1 LLAVGAGFSPF
12 LNFAGGPHGSTTSV
26 SQTFLLSPSAGRRF
40 GPLVAGTDLRRRLT
54 AALCGSVANLIAWY
68 AFYLYPV
75 FSLYLGNV
83 FFPAGDARLLDVA
96 GIFAAGFVMRPIGSW
111 LLGSYADRRGRSKAL
126 VLSVMLMSLGCLII
140 AVCPSYAQIGELA
153 PTALLAAALLQ
164 GASLGGSYGS
174 TAAFLSETATADRR
188 GFYSSFTFV
197 TIILGQLL
205 ATMTLLMLEQL
216 LLTTAQLQAWGWRI
230 PFLIGAALAAFGFA
244 LQRGMGDA
252 DHSASVSRAGHR
264 THAAGRS
271 DRSPMQWLLTYK
283 REAALA
289 VGLTV
294 GGTLAFYTFTVY
306 MQQTLVVTAGLRP
319 VQATLVSCAAL
330 FIFMLLQ
337 PLFAL
342 VSDTVGRR
350 PVLLWFGVLGVLFT
364 VPIMSAMQHAQ
375 NGWTAFLLLVAA
387 LAIVSGYTSI
397 NVIVKSELFPAQ
409 VRALGTGLP
418 YALTV
423 TVFGGTADYVAL
435 WFKGI
440 GHQSWFPWYV
450 TFWILVSLPVYL
462 SMRETRFGS
471 RFDK

>member
-1 LLAVGAGFSPF
+1 
-12 LNFAGGPHGSTTSV
+12 V
-26 SQTFLLSPSAGRRF
+26 SQISLPSPSTGRRF
-40 GPLVAGTDLRRRLT
+40 GALVAGTDLRRRLT
-54 AALCGSVANLIAWY
+54 AVLCGSLANLIAWY

-75 FSLYLGNV
+75 FSLHLSRA

-96 GIFAAGFVMRPIGSW
+96 GIFASGFVMRPVGSW
-111 LLGSYADRRGRSKAL
+111 LLGNYADRRGRSKAL
-126 VLSVMLMSLGCLII
+126 VMSVMLMCAGCLII
-140 AVCPSYAQIGELA
+140 AVCPSYAQVGELA

-174 TAAFLSETATADRR
+174 TAAFLSETAPADRR
-188 GFYSSFTFV
+188 GFYSSFTFA

-205 ATMTLLMLEQL
+205 ATMTLLMLEQV
-216 LLTTAQLQAWGWRI
+216 LLTAAQLQAWGWRV
-230 PFLIGAALAAFGFA
+230 PFLIGAALAAFGYA
-244 LQRGMGDA
+244 LQRGMEA
-252 DHSASVSRAGHR
+252 AAPSRRAMPVECRSRAAR
-264 THAAGRS
+264 RS
-271 DRSPMQWLLTYK
+271 NRSPMQWLMTYK

-289 VGLTV
+289 IGLTV

-306 MQQTLVVTAGLRP
+306 MQQALVVTAGLRP
-319 VQATLVSCAAL
+319 VQATMVSCTAL

-350 PVLLWFGVLGVLFT
+350 PVLLWFGVLGVLLT

-375 NGWTAFLLLVAA
+375 SGWTAFLLLVTA

-423 TVFGGTADYVAL
+423 AVFGGTADYVAL
-435 WFKGI
+435 WFNGI

-462 SMRETRFGS
+462 LMRETRFAS
-471 RFDK
+471 EFDK